1 MDPDV
6 PDGLYMVVGGR
17 SGTTLRLDPFALV
30 VTERADTAGL
40 SLEQADIVRICDR
53 PIAPAELSARLG
65 IPLGAVTILLAD
77 LVDQGY
83 ISLRSAGASAGPPT
97 DRSGPEPQSAPAQS
111 APASPADDRQLLE
124 KLRVGLINLA
134 L

>member
-6 PDGLYMVVGGR
+6 PDGLFMVVGGR

-30 VTERADTAGL
+30 VTERADTSGL

-53 PIAPAELSARLG
+53 PIAPAELGARLG

-83 ISLRSAGASAGPPT
+83 IVIRSADRPAKRAASGF
-97 DRSGPEPQSAPAQS
+97 
-111 APASPADDRQLLE
+111 ASPADDRRLLE
-124 KLRVGLINLA
+124 KLRVGLINLPV
-134 L
+134 

>member
-6 PDGLYMVVGGR
+6 PDSLFMVVGGR

-30 VTERADTAGL
+30 VTERADTTGL
-40 SLEQADIVRICDR
+40 ALEQADIVRICDR
-53 PIAPAELSARLG
+53 PIAPAELGARLG

-77 LVDQGY
+77 LADRGY
-83 ISLRSAGASAGPPT
+83 VVIRSADGPA
-97 DRSGPEPQSAPAQS
+97 DRSTSAQ
-111 APASPADDRQLLE
+111 ASPADDSQLLE
-124 KLRVGLINLA
+124 KLRVGLINLS

>member
-6 PDGLYMVVGGR
+6 PDGLFMVVGGR

-30 VTERADTAGL
+30 VTERADTTGL

-53 PIAPAELSARLG
+53 PIAPVELGARLG

-77 LVDQGY
+77 LADRGHVV
-83 ISLRSAGASAGPPT
+83 IRSADESAH
-97 DRSGPEPQSAPAQS
+97 RSAPAH
-111 APASPADDRQLLE
+111 ASPADDRQLLE
-124 KLRVGLINLA
+124 KLRVGLINLQI
-134 L
+134 

>member
-1 MDPDV
+1 MMDPDV
-6 PDGLYMVVGGR
+6 PDGLFMVVGGR

-53 PIAPAELSARLG
+53 PIAPAELGARLG

-77 LVDQGY
+77 LVDRGH
-83 ISLRSAGASAGPPT
+83 IVLRSAGGRAG
-97 DRSGPEPQSAPAQS
+97 RSTP
-111 APASPADDRQLLE
+111 APASPANDRQLLE
-124 KLRVGLINLA
+124 KLRVGLINLP

>member
-6 PDGLYMVVGGR
+6 PDGLFMVVGGR

-30 VTERADTAGL
+30 VTERADTTGL
-40 SLEQADIVRICDR
+40 SLEQTDIVRICDR
-53 PIAPAELSARLG
+53 PIAPAELGARLG

-77 LVDQGY
+77 LADRGHVVF
-83 ISLRSAGASAGPPT
+83 RSA
-97 DRSGPEPQSAPAQS
+97 DRSRPAH
-111 APASPADDRQLLE
+111 ASPADDRQLLE
-124 KLRVGLINLA
+124 KLRVGLINLH

>member
-6 PDGLYMVVGGR
+6 PDGLFMVVGGR

-53 PIAPAELSARLG
+53 PIAPAELGARLG

-77 LVDQGY
+77 LVDRGH
-83 ISLRSAGASAGPPT
+83 IVLRSAGGRAG
-97 DRSGPEPQSAPAQS
+97 RSTP
-111 APASPADDRQLLE
+111 APASPANDRQLLE
-124 KLRVGLINLA
+124 KLRVGLINLP